1 MILILGKHGHVFP
14 GEAPEI
20 HAQEHFQ
27 HACTSQSH
35 EQSWAG
41 GRRRGRHRRYVSPLM
56 FYLWIS
62 GEKSTSSLTV
72 LIKMSKSDTF
82 IVYYAYLKFEQRTF
96 DFQILMERKK
106 RRMQRMMMKMM
117 KEMKLKRRERKMT
130 GRITWG
136 SERRCRDMKHHLL
149 VFDLFFFI
157 WNQTFRIYIFVK
169 LCQAHCLFN
178 DFLSVSFPFQSW
190 ETLFEAWCLTT
201 SRIVFA
207 FSEPVNRKQ
216 SNPSLFDTHRSPA
229 RRSHIRFVLICEK
242 SKSILMPD
250 MLRCVTLKQLSHYH
264 DSWSRSCGYEK
275 LISLPLIP
283 AD

>member
-149 VFDLFFFI
+149 VFDLFFLFGI
-157 WNQTFRIYIFVK
+157 KPFVYTFLSNCVRHIVYLMIFFPFLFHFNHEK
-169 LCQAHCLFN
+169 LCLRLDVWQPVAFCLPSQSLWTEN
-178 DFLSVSFPFQSW
+178 RATPHFLTPTDPQQ
-190 ETLFEAWCLTT
+190 EEA
-201 SRIVFA
+201 I
-207 FSEPVNRKQ
+207 
-216 SNPSLFDTHRSPA
+216 
-229 RRSHIRFVLICEK
+229 
-242 SKSILMPD
+242 
-250 MLRCVTLKQLSHYH
+250 
-264 DSWSRSCGYEK
+264 
-275 LISLPLIP
+275 
-283 AD
+283 